1 MKHFNMNMKIF
12 VQYVIGIIILTLGIA
27 FTIQSKFGASP
38 YDALLVGLFNTIGL
52 SVGSWEVLV
61 ALVILICNAILQ
73 KTRPEIFGLLT
84 AIITGI
90 GIDVWLFLLGNYLIP
105 VQWYFELICFLIGLI
120 LIGLGTTIY
129 LRAKFAPMPVDLLM
143 LVISDLTKLNLL
155 WSRTII
161 YFVFLVLAFVFHGPI
176 GLGTIL
182 TVLLGGTIINFFM
195 MFFDKREMKMQIIRN
210 TEIDKR
216 FSDREV

>member
-1 MKHFNMNMKIF
+1 MKHFNKNMNIF

-52 SVGSWEVLV
+52 SVGSWEVIV

-73 KTRPEIFGLLT
+73 KARPEILGLLT

-90 GIDVWLFLLGNYLIP
+90 GIDIWLFLIGTFFIP
-105 VQWYFELICFLIGLI
+105 EQWYSELICFLIGLI

-143 LVISDLTKLNLL
+143 LVIHDLTKLNLL

-161 YFVFLVLAFVFHGPI
+161 YFVFLVLAFVFNGPVGI
-176 GLGTIL
+176 GTIL

-195 MFFDKREMKMQIIRN
+195 TFFDKREMNLDIKSS
-210 TEIDKR
+210 TEND
-216 FSDREV
+216 